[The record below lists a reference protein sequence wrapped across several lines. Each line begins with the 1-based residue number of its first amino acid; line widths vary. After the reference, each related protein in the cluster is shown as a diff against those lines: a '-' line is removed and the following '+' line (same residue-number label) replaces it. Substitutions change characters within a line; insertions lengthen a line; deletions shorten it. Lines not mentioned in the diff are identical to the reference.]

1 MYTVLVL
8 YVAAGIGWFFLS
20 IFGALISA
28 KAVDGHL
35 DVKLPPGCFTQAF
48 FISAVLLLPVAVD
61 PRGYTNFAVF
71 YYPMVII
78 VWLGLLQ
85 LQMNYAFKRIA
96 MLKARHDERS

>member
-1 MYTVLVL
+1 MLPVIAL
-8 YVAAGIGWFFLS
+8 YVVAGIGWFLLS

-48 FISAVLLLPVAVD
+48 FISAVLLLPVPVD
-61 PRGYTNFAVF
+61 PRGSTNFAVF
-71 YYPMVII
+71 YYPMVVI

-96 MLKARHDERS
+96 QLKARHDQRS